1 MTRIPTIVGL
11 LLVITVV
18 GTVIGL
24 FEWYSRRPSAASGS
38 IVPMNVMVTNSV
50 DTSFTVIWTTPS
62 PATGVVK
69 LTAPKRMT
77 LTFFDDRD
85 TTGKM
90 KAYITHSVTIR
101 SLTPGTSYT
110 FQILS
115 NGKIYSEGSKPYTIT
130 TASPL
135 SGGSTGLEP
144 AYGTINDVGGSAV
157 DGAIVLVTL
166 EQGQLLS
173 TTTSPSGSWLMSLG
187 FARAS
192 SLTKYLDGSERLT
205 ETIRVIWGDQEATA
219 ITDTLNDAPVPTMV
233 LGKTYDF
240 RKQQAAGGQTA
251 PLANATQKTPAVLGD
266 TTTTK
271 SSTTKTIGLTT
282 PAQNASLTTA
292 LPLIAGTGLPGKTVS
307 VVVGITNPVGG
318 TTIVGNDGIWR
329 FTPTK
334 PLSEGKQSITATM
347 VDQRGKSVA
356 FTHTF
361 TILKSGTQVLGEATP
376 SATLTPEATSSA
388 TPSATLTPTPQL
400 EGEPVPQSGT
410 TLPTILILVM
420 GLCFLTSGFVLIRR

>member
-18 GTVIGL
+18 GAVIGL

-38 IVPMNVMVTNSV
+38 IVPMNVMVTNIA

-69 LTAPKRMT
+69 LTTPKRT
-77 LTFFDDRD
+77 TVTFFDDRD

-90 KAYITHSVTIR
+90 KTYITHSVTIR
-101 SLTPGTSYT
+101 SLSPGTSYT

-115 NGKIYSEGSKPYTIT
+115 NGKKYTEGSKPYTIT
-130 TASPL
+130 TASTL

-144 AYGTINDVGGSAV
+144 AYGAINDLGGSAV
-157 DGAIVLVTL
+157 NGAIVLVTL

-173 TTTSPSGSWLMSLG
+173 TTTSPSGSWLLSLG
-187 FARAS
+187 LARTS
-192 SLTKYLDGSERLT
+192 SLAKYLDGSERLT

-219 ITDTLNDAPVPTMV
+219 ITDTLNDAPVPTMI

-240 RKQQAAGGQTA
+240 RKQQAAARDIPT
-251 PLANATQKTPAVLGD
+251 VLGD
-266 TTTTK
+266 TSITTP
-271 SSTTKTIGLTT
+271 STAKTVGLTL
-282 PAQNASLTTA
+282 PAQNASLTTT
-292 LPLIAGTGLPGKTVS
+292 LPLIQGTGIPGKKVS
-307 VVVGITNPVGG
+307 VVVGITIPVSG
-318 TTIVGNDGIWR
+318 TTTVGSDGIWR
-329 FTPTK
+329 YTPTK
-334 PLSEGKQSITATM
+334 SLAAGKQSVTATT
-347 VDQRGKSVA
+347 VDQRGKPVA

-361 TILKSGTQVLGEATP
+361 TILKSGTQILGEATP
-376 SATLTPEATSSA
+376 SATLAPALTA
-388 TPSATLTPTPQL
+388 TPSASASATPTPTPQL

-410 TLPTILILVM
+410 TLPTILILVI
-420 GLCFLTSGFVLIRR
+420 GLGFLTSGLVLFR